1 MMLLLV
7 AGFIIVNFLGYQML
21 AQRRAAS
28 IAQQRSLRFDIQRL
42 KELQDAKPAVDVTSQ
57 WLDAHLPA
65 YKDIDQLETHLF
77 NVVTNKAVSA
87 NLELNKKDPRPT
99 QKDAL
104 VHRSIMEIETTASME
119 NLVTFI
125 HSLQNREDFRFI
137 SFLELT
143 PTKDEERVRC
153 QARVEQW
160 WRPDSELVGGAL
172 DSDVP
177 TLPVVPLAAPP
188 AVAAETG
195 TETATSAEESAGS
208 TAVEQSAAS
217 EVQSSTTTTDA
228 APAAPAEPETSPA
241 ATETTP
247 AATETSP
254 PATS

>member
-1 MMLLLV
+1 
-7 AGFIIVNFLGYQML
+7 
-21 AQRRAAS
+21 
-28 IAQQRSLRFDIQRL
+28 
-42 KELQDAKPAVDVTSQ
+42 
-57 WLDAHLPA
+57 
-65 YKDIDQLETHLF
+65 
-77 NVVTNKAVSA
+77 
-87 NLELNKKDPRPT
+87 
-99 QKDAL
+99 
-104 VHRSIMEIETTASME
+104 MEIETTASME

-160 WRPDSELVGGAL
+160 WRPDSESVGGAL

-195 TETATSAEESAGS
+195 TETATPAEESAGS

-228 APAAPAEPETSPA
+228 APAAPAAPETSPA

>member
-228 APAAPAEPETSPA
+228 APAAPETTPA

>member
-125 HSLQNREDFRFI
+125 HSLQSREDFRFI

-160 WRPDSELVGGAL
+160 WRPDSESVGGAM

-177 TLPVVPLAAPP
+177 TLPAVPLAAPP
-188 AVAAETG
+188 AVATETGIETG
-195 TETATSAEESAGS
+195 TPAEEAAES

-217 EVQSSTTTTDA
+217 EVQSSTTTDA
-228 APAAPAEPETSPA
+228 APAATETAPA

>member
-1 MMLLLV
+1 
-7 AGFIIVNFLGYQML
+7 
-21 AQRRAAS
+21 
-28 IAQQRSLRFDIQRL
+28 
-42 KELQDAKPAVDVTSQ
+42 
-57 WLDAHLPA
+57 
-65 YKDIDQLETHLF
+65 
-77 NVVTNKAVSA
+77 
-87 NLELNKKDPRPT
+87 
-99 QKDAL
+99 
-104 VHRSIMEIETTASME
+104 ME

-125 HSLQNREDFRFI
+125 HSLQSREDFRFI

-160 WRPDSELVGGAL
+160 WRPDSESVGGAM

-177 TLPVVPLAAPP
+177 TLPAVPLAAPP
-188 AVAAETG
+188 AVATETEAET
-195 TETATSAEESAGS
+195 ETSADEGTGS

-217 EVQSSTTTTDA
+217 EVQSSTTTDA
-228 APAAPAEPETSPA
+228 APASPA

>member
-1 MMLLLV
+1 
-7 AGFIIVNFLGYQML
+7 
-21 AQRRAAS
+21 
-28 IAQQRSLRFDIQRL
+28 
-42 KELQDAKPAVDVTSQ
+42 
-57 WLDAHLPA
+57 
-65 YKDIDQLETHLF
+65 
-77 NVVTNKAVSA
+77 
-87 NLELNKKDPRPT
+87 LELNKKDPRPT

-160 WRPDSELVGGAL
+160 WRPDSESVVGAL

-177 TLPVVPLAAPP
+177 TLPAVPLAAPP
-188 AVAAETG
+188 AVATEAG
-195 TETATSAEESAGS
+195 TETATPAEASAGS

-217 EVQSSTTTTDA
+217 EVQSSTTTDA
-228 APAAPAEPETSPA
+228 APAAPAAP
-241 ATETTP
+241 ETTP